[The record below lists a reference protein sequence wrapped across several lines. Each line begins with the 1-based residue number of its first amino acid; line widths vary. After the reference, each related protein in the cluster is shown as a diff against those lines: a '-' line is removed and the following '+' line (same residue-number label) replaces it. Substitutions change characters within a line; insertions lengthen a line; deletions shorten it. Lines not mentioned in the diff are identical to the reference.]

1 MCNHTWIPI
10 CGFDESSTKIRSFP
24 DECDMIEYNCDYK
37 TGLLQNSLFEYN
49 SNQQLIC
56 LLIIFSLYQN

>member
-56 LLIIFSLYQN
+56 